1 MSLISLVCLEDLL
14 LILQVLL
21 VGILMVH
28 HHQIPR
34 FCSLVLVSFLELLL
48 LVLQHLQQVLETD
61 LDELLSIFSKG
72 LLLRDLAKLVF
83 FLLQCLLVF
92 QQVHQD
98 TDLDEMP

>member
-1 MSLISLVCLEDLL
+1 M
-14 LILQVLL
+14 
-21 VGILMVH
+21 
-28 HHQIPR
+28 
-34 FCSLVLVSFLELLL
+34 VLVSFFELLL